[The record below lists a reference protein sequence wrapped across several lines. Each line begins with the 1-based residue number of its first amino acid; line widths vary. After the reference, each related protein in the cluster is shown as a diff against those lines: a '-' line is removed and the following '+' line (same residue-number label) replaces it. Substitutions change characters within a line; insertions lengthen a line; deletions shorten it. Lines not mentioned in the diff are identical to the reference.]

1 MYTYGS
7 TNLYGGGMLC
17 TQADGRRALPL
28 PRPVECVDYMTLAGQ
43 LILRIHYYSS
53 LLLILDLYQIDV
65 SLPSPSLAFSL
76 YLPYGLKT

>member
-1 MYTYGS
+1 MYTYGC

-43 LILRIHYYSS
+43 LVLRIHRYSSS
-53 LLLILDLYQIDV
+53 LLILVLYQINV
-65 SLPSPSLAFSL
+65 ALTSPSMAFSRCLPSS
-76 YLPYGLKT
+76 LKT